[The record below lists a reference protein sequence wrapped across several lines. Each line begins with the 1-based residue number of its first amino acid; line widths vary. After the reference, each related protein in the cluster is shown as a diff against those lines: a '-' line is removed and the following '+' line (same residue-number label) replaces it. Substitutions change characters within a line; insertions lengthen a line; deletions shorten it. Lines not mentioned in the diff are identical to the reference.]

1 VRSEFKPQYCKKE
14 RGRKEKERKKEKKLH
29 VEPPNLFPN
38 FNSRVLAASL
48 HSPGSRLKDP
58 CGS

>member
-1 VRSEFKPQYCKKE
+1 
-14 RGRKEKERKKEKKLH
+14 